1 MKAIG
6 YIRVSTEEQATE
18 GVSLDAQRAKLEAYA
33 VLKGLELV
41 EVVVD
46 AGVSAGKPL
55 DSRAGGSSL
64 LKALRRRQG
73 APRAVVAWKL
83 DRLFRNAGD
92 CLATV
97 EAWARRKVDLHLI
110 DLGGATLDTSTA
122 VGKLFLTMLAG
133 FAEFERN
140 TTGERT
146 AAALAH
152 KRSKGERVGQVPFG
166 FEADGA
172 DLVEHQGEQKTIAE
186 IRSMR
191 AGGLSL
197 RSIACELND
206 SDFEPRGDRWHVT
219 TIRRILERDA
229 VRTSS

>member
-18 GVSLDAQRAKLEAYA
+18 GVSLDAQRAKLDAYA

-41 EVVVD
+41 EIVVD

-64 LKALRRRQG
+64 LKALRRRKG

-146 AAALAH
+146 AAALAF
-152 KRSKGERVGQVPFG
+152 KKAKGERVGQVPFG
-166 FEADGA
+166 FAAAAG
-172 DLVEHQGEQKTIAE
+172 DLVERDDEQKTIAAIVE
-186 IRSMR
+186 LRGS
-191 AGGLSL
+191 GLSL
-197 RSIACELND
+197 RAIVDELND
-206 SDFEPRGDRWHVT
+206 SDFEPRGDRWHLT
-219 TIRRILERDA
+219 TIRRILA
-229 VRTSS
+229 ATA